1 MAYTKYS
8 LPADS
13 RNHGGTRQSSSIRY
27 IVYHFTANKTDKA
40 KSNANYFKN
49 NVVKASAHYFVDGT
63 SVYQSVPDLT
73 IAYSVGGGKYS
84 DCKATGGGSMYG
96 KITNANSIS
105 IEMCSDNG
113 AISTSTINNAV
124 ELGKKLMKKYNIP
137 VSHIF
142 RHFDV
147 NGKHCPGW
155 SGWYGKDSSKWN
167 SFLKK
172 FSAADNSNTQKKSSD
187 SSSAFQVML
196 TDTLNIR
203 KSPGGDTVLKN
214 GAKKGVIYTIV
225 ETSGSWGK
233 LKSGA
238 GWISISDKYV
248 KKV

>member
-8 LPADS
+8 LPADR
-13 RNHGGTRQSSSIRY
+13 RNHGGTRRSSSIKY
-27 IVYHFTANKTDKA
+27 LVYHFTANKTDKA

-49 NVVKASAHYFVDGT
+49 NVVKASAHYFVDRT

-73 IAYSVGGGKYS
+73 VAYSVGGKKYS

-113 AISTSTINNAV
+113 AISASTVNNAV
-124 ELGKKLMKKYNIP
+124 ALGKKLMKKYNIP
-137 VSHIF
+137 LSRVF

-155 SGWYGKDSSKWN
+155 NGWYGKDSSKWN

-172 FSAADNSNTQKKSSD
+172 FSGTASSTKKKSSKPD
-187 SSSAFQVML
+187 
-196 TDTLNIR
+196 
-203 KSPGGDTVLKN
+203 KN
-214 GAKKGVIYTIV
+214 AKKV
-225 ETSGSWGK
+225 
-233 LKSGA
+233 
-238 GWISISDKYV
+238 
-248 KKV
+248 